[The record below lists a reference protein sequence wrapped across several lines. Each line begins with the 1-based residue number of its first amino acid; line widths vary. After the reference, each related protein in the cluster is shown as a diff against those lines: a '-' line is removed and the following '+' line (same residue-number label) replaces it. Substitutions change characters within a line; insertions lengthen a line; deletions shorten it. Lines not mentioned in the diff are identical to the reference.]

1 MWSKGSGSCGILFHA
16 LQRVFEIAETGAI
29 VLRRVLTPDLYAD
42 IGGVVV
48 QICHQNLAYE
58 LVEMR
63 VLLDDIADLRSE
75 GTDKT
80 VGQEN
85 AEKRTDKRATDHL
98 AQDFRRL
105 VDRGHGL
112 DHPQNRRHDAERRK
126 PVRHGLQGMA
136 RMQGVMLAGLHALFQ
151 HPST

>member
-48 QICHQNLAYE
+48 QVCHQNLAYE

-63 VLLDDIADLRSE
+63 VLLDDIADLRSK

-85 AEKRTDKRATDHL
+85 AEKRTDKRTTDHL
-98 AQDFRRL
+98 AQDFGRL

-112 DHPQNRRHDAERRK
+112 ITPRTAATMPSAGSPTAMGFCRPRRISANNRQSRSR
-126 PVRHGLQGMA
+126 
-136 RMQGVMLAGLHALFQ
+136 
-151 HPST
+151 